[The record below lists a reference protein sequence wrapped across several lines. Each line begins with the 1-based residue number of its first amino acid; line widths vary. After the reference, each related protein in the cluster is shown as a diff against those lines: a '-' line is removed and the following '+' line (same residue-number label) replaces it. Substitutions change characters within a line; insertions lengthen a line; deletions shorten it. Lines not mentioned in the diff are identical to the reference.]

1 MTTRASIDDFLKQRT
16 IAVVG
21 ASRNKRKFGN
31 TLFREL
37 KAKGYTA
44 IPVNP
49 HSESIEGERCYP
61 SLKSLPVKVD
71 GVAVVVPPH
80 EAERIVRDAVDAGIP
95 RIWLQQGAESKE
107 AISFCEAHGVS
118 VIHGECML
126 MYAPPPA
133 FPHRAH
139 RFFRTLLGRMP
150 H

>member
-37 KAKGYTA
+37 KAKGYAA

-49 HSESIEGERCYP
+49 NSETIEGERCYP
-61 SLKSLPVKVD
+61 SLKALPVKVD

-80 EAERIVRDAVDAGIP
+80 EAERIVREAADAGIP
-95 RIWLQQGAESKE
+95 RVWLQQGAESKE
-107 AISFCEAHGVS
+107 AIRFCEEHGIS
-118 VIHGECML
+118 VVHGECML
-126 MYAPPPA
+126 MYAAPTA

-139 RFFRTLLGRMP
+139 RFFRNLIGRMP